1 MRRKDREV
9 TDPVKIRE
17 IITACDCCRLGLCGG
32 GRAYVVPMDFGF
44 AEKDGHYAFYFHS
57 AKEGRKI
64 GLIRESGWAAFEMDC
79 GHKLRTADTAC
90 GHSFTYRS
98 VMGTG
103 QVVPL
108 ASPEEK
114 RTGLMAV
121 MAHATG
127 RDDWDFPDA
136 SLQKTAV
143 YRLCV
148 RTWSAK
154 ANLGG

>member
-1 MRRKDREV
+1 MTGV
-9 TDPVKIRE
+9 QTCALPI
-17 IITACDCCRLGLCGG
+17 
-32 GRAYVVPMDFGF
+32 
-44 AEKDGHYAFYFHS
+44 
-57 AKEGRKI
+57 
-64 GLIRESGWAAFEMDC
+64 C
-79 GHKLRTADTAC
+79 GHQLRTADTAC

-103 QVVPL
+103 QLVPL

-114 RTGLMAV
+114 RIGLMAV

>member
-1 MRRKDREV
+1 MRRKDREIA
-9 TDPVKIRE
+9 DFDE
-17 IITACDCCRLGLCGG
+17 IIEVIKKCDVCRVAMQGEEYP
-32 GRAYVVPMDFGF
+32 YVVPLNFGM
-44 AEKDGHYAFYFHS
+44 EVEGSQVTLYFHG
-57 AKEGRKI
+57 ALEGMKYELLARNGKVC
-64 GLIRESGWAAFEMDC
+64 FEMDC